1 MTKEQ
6 FIEACEKAGLIL
18 NQTQI
23 EQFETYLRL
32 LQEWNEK
39 MNLTSITE
47 ATEIWEKHFYDSVMP
62 FKDVKGVSLCDV
74 GTGAGFPGIPV
85 AIAYPD
91 MKVTLVEPL
100 QKRCR
105 FLEAIKSALHLD
117 VTICNQRAEDFAQEH
132 REQFDIVTSRAVARM
147 TILLELCAPLVKVG
161 GTFVAL
167 KGKNGLQELRQAK
180 LAMDTLHVSLQ
191 SEDHVQVQEAQHIVF
206 YLQKEKTCPK
216 KYPRNY
222 GQIKKKP
229 LGE

>member
-167 KGKNGLQELRQAK
+167 KGKNGLEELRQAK

-191 SEDHVQVQEAQHIVF
+191 SEDLWEH
-206 YLQKEKTCPK
+206 PD
-216 KYPRNY
+216 
-222 GQIKKKP
+222 
-229 LGE
+229 